1 MNRRKPKNDSTK
13 LTADEELDL
22 WPFQGFAEEGDEAL
36 ARYLVHCGIDA
47 DDIGR
52 AGDPQAAILEHYRR
66 PDGSYDVDAAAHD
79 LARWPSIVARL
90 KELKRQRRAH

>member
-13 LTADEELDL
+13 LTADEELVL

-52 AGDPQAAILEHYRR
+52 AVSE
-66 PDGSYDVDAAAHD
+66 DAGA
-79 LARWPSIVARL
+79 LWL
-90 KELKRQRRAH
+90 KVSEK